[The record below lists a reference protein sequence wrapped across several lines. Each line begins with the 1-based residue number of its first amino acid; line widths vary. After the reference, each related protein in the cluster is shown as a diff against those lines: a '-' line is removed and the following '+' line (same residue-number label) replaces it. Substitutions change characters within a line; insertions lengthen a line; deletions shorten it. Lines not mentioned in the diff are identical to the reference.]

1 VIPNASACVHVS
13 ASLLA
18 QTLAGSGGGFSTES
32 IVVKL
37 VSPDAPDLTVIDLP
51 GIVRTATSG
60 QANTVIDEVK
70 MSADSR
76 EGVNR
81 WWRYFNFLFSTHPNL
96 CCYRFDSWIKMARI
110 SFFNSGILLILQNDD
125 ATGQPADQLLFAN
138 GANHYSGRDSLQ
150 PGLLLGC

>member
-1 VIPNASACVHVS
+1 MS

-70 MSADSR
+70 MSADSISCFR
-76 EGVNR
+76 HTQICAAIDSILGSK
-81 WWRYFNFLFSTHPNL
+81 WRAFLF
-96 CCYRFDSWIKMARI
+96 
-110 SFFNSGILLILQNDD
+110 LIV
-125 ATGQPADQLLFAN
+125 A
-138 GANHYSGRDSLQ
+138 Y
-150 PGLLLGC
+150 C